1 MKLSVRDFSGF
12 KDDLS
17 KHNDFMTKKIED
29 TFNRMIET
37 EIYLDK
43 YLPYN

>member
-1 MKLSVRDFSGF
+1 MI
-12 KDDLS
+12 
-17 KHNDFMTKKIED
+17 KHNDYITNKVHD

-43 YLPYN
+43 YLPYNCFV